1 MAYRSAKIFISCFV
15 VIILTL
21 IVYWE
26 SLDNQF
32 TTWDDPAYILNNPHI
47 KELSAE
53 SVIRIFT
60 TPQYLRNYQPL
71 VLVSYA
77 VDYHYSQLNAYGYHL
92 TNLIIHLCNTIFVL
106 IIFYSLTK
114 ELIISIIVALFFGIH
129 PMHVE
134 SVAWLSARSDLLFA
148 FFYLSSII
156 FYLAYYRR
164 SEQKRYYLFSLA
176 LFLLAILSKALAIS
190 LPLVLLLLDYY
201 GGRKYDRKMLLEKIP
216 YLIIAAAG
224 GMIAFLGRNTLNLPG
239 TADTY
244 SFIDRVL
251 LGSYS
256 TIGYLWKI
264 LFPSKLCAIYY
275 NQETINGSL
284 RIEFWFYLL
293 LFILILFVTVYSWRY
308 SKKIFFGLMFFFL
321 TIVPVLPFFNLPL
334 PIMADRYSYL
344 PSLGLFFLVAVGSQ
358 EFGNKLTAKINSRA
372 PRFILGAILG
382 LYIIWLGSMAY
393 SRTKVWMDGVTLWSD
408 VISFYPNDSGSYK
421 NRGTAYL
428 TAGKYYEAKIDF
440 DKALNLRPDYPDA
453 LIGRG
458 IAFVTQ
464 NYFNDALKDFSN
476 AITYDPQNAPA
487 YFNQGFTLS
496 NLGRFAEAI
505 QSYSRAIGLKHDYG
519 EAYVNRGLMKLQLS
533 DTAGA
538 CSDLYH
544 AAKDLHFKPAEEF
557 YYEICLKK

>member
-1 MAYRSAKIFISCFV
+1 MAYRSAKIFFSFFV

-32 TTWDDPAYILNNPHI
+32 TTWDDPAYIINNPHI
-47 KELSAE
+47 KELSVE

-60 TPQYLRNYQPL
+60 MPQYLRNYQPL

-77 VDYHYSQLNAYGYHL
+77 VDYHYNQLDAYGYHL

-106 IIFYSLTK
+106 IIFYCLTK
-114 ELIISIIVALFFGIH
+114 ELIISTIVALFFGIH

-148 FFYLSSII
+148 FFYLTSII
-156 FYLAYYRR
+156 FYLAYHRR
-164 SEQKRYYLFSLA
+164 GEQKRYYLFSLA

-190 LPLVLLLLDYY
+190 LPLVLLLLDRHA
-201 GGRKYDRKMLLEKIP
+201 GRKFDKKMLLEKIP
-216 YLIIAAAG
+216 FLIIAVAG
-224 GMIAFLGRNTLNLPG
+224 GMVAFLGRKAVSVPG
-239 TADTY
+239 TAEAY

-264 LFPSKLCAIYY
+264 LFPARLCAIYNY
-275 NQETINGSL
+275 PEKINGSL
-284 RIEFWFYLL
+284 QVEVWFYLL
-293 LFILILFVTVYSWRY
+293 IFILILFVAVYSWRN
-308 SKKIFFGLMFFFL
+308 SKKMFFGLMFFFL
-321 TIVPVLPFFNLPL
+321 TIASVLPFFNLPL

-344 PSLGLFFLVAVGSQ
+344 PSLGLFFLLAVGSQ
-358 EFGNKLTAKINSRA
+358 KFGNKLSARMNSRA
-372 PRFILGAILG
+372 PRFILLAVLSI
-382 LYIIWLGSMAY
+382 YIIWLSSLAFG
-393 SRTKVWMDGVTLWSD
+393 RTKVWMDGVTLWSD

-421 NRGTAYL
+421 NRGMAYL

-440 DKALNLRPDYPDA
+440 DKALNLRPNYPDA

-458 IAFVTQ
+458 ITFVSQ
-464 NYFNDALKDFSN
+464 NYFENALKDFSN
-476 AITYDPQNAPA
+476 AIIFDPQNAPA
-487 YFNQGFTLS
+487 YFNKGFTLS
-496 NLGRFAEAI
+496 NLGRFEEAI
-505 QSYSRAIGLKHDYG
+505 QSYSRAIDLKHDYG

-538 CSDLYH
+538 CSDLYR

-557 YYEICLKK
+557 YNEICLKK